1 MNKDKIVTSIVVLAT
16 LILAGIAVFTA
27 LRLYGSGTQPVSPA
41 SPASQP
47 AAGQQSKACEA
58 LIFNITKESTPTP
71 TQVPGEPT
79 STPIPTSIPT
89 ATPTQTVVIQSTPT
103 PTQVPGEPTNTP
115 APTSTPTATPTQ
127 GSIGASD
134 PTPTQTDTAIAQAES
149 PTTADPGAIGGAD
162 AEELPQAGSS
172 LPTLFF
178 GAFSLLFIF
187 LGLVLVF

>member
-27 LRLYGSGTQPVSPA
+27 LRLYGRGTQPVSPA

-47 AAGQQSKACEA
+47 AAGQQPKACEA
-58 LIFNITKESTPTP
+58 LIFNITKETTPTP
-71 TQVPGEPT
+71 TRVPGEPT
-79 STPIPTSIPT
+79 NTPAPTKTPT
-89 ATPTQTVVIQSTPT
+89 ATPTQTVTQSTPT

-127 GSIGASD
+127 GSIGAND
-134 PTPTQTDTAIAQAES
+134 PTPTPTNTAIAQAQS
-149 PTTADPGAIGGAD
+149 PTSANPGAIGGTD
-162 AEELPQAGSS
+162 VEELPLAGNS
-172 LPTLFF
+172 LPTLLF

-187 LGLVLVF
+187 LGLALVF